1 MFSANGL
8 GSVSVSV
15 LEGVMGM
22 KNVLGVVSS
31 VLKLPSSCD
40 LNVKLNSESVSS
52 SFRLLSVS
60 VENVSWM

>member
-1 MFSANGL
+1 MFSADGL
-8 GSVSVSV
+8 GSISVSV

-40 LNVKLNSESVSS
+40 CIVKLNSDSVSS
-52 SFRLLSVS
+52 ASRLLSVS